1 MASKKE
7 PEKAVKAEK
16 TGKTIRIRQVRSAIG
31 TRRPHREVLRGLGL
45 RRIRDEVVRPDTP
58 AVRGAV
64 TKIGYLLEI
73 VEEKP

>member
-1 MASKKE
+1 MATEHQGKQPSKPQSE
-7 PEKAVKAEK
+7 
-16 TGKTIRIRQVRSAIG
+16 KTIRIRQVRSVIG

-64 TKIGYLLEI
+64 AKVQYLLEI
-73 VEEKP
+73 VEEKS